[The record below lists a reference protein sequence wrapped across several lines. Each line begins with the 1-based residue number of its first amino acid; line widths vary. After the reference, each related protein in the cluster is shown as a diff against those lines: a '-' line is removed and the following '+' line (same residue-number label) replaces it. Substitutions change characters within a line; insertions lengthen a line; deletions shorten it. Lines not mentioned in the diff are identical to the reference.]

1 MTRMT
6 RMIRMAAVAI
16 AAAGLMAANLE
27 DPPLRGYTAESS
39 RLQREWEAKFR
50 AIPSA
55 ERVRENLRTL
65 SSRPN
70 HLGSAHQKQ
79 NAEWLRDRGLFQLER
94 DQYEN
99 AHRIIVEHYGR
110 KDVRLVTPLLGIG
123 DVRSDKRI
131 DFVGGARGTAELEK
145 LVDTGKHIVAFSM
158 FPVSVD
164 DLMVISDA
172 GGIMPPKST
181 WFEPKLR
188 DGLLSHLI

>member
-1 MTRMT
+1 MTRMTRMT

-39 RLQREWEAKFR
+39 RVQREWEAKFR

-79 NAEWLRDRGLFQLER
+79 NAEWLRDQFRSWGWQAEVEEFSVLFPTPKERVLEMVAPTKFVAKIDEPALKEDPTSSQKAEQLPT
-94 DQYEN
+94 YN
-99 AHRIIVEHYGR
+99 SYS
-110 KDVRLVTPLLGIG
+110 G
-123 DVRSDKRI
+123 D
-131 DFVGGARGTAELEK
+131 GG
-145 LVDTGKHIVAFSM
+145 V
-158 FPVSVD
+158 P
-164 DLMVISDA
+164 
-172 GGIMPPKST
+172 
-181 WFEPKLR
+181 
-188 DGLLSHLI
+188 